1 MRPIRIVTPPLM
13 ANSYLLLDERPS
25 LIDVGGDP
33 AFIVRAVSKHLNP
46 KEIEFVFLTHS
57 HFDHAMASV
66 DLKRWFG
73 CKVVMHEDEFELLK
87 SGYSLFGYRFYVEPD
102 VVVRGGEVFDL
113 GEIEL
118 EVIHTPGHTLGSVCY
133 YDPERR
139 WLFSG
144 DTVFAHGAFG
154 RVDLPGGNAFDL
166 IRSLEKLAGMDV
178 ESLYPGH
185 EDVVE
190 GNAWEHI
197 LKALEVARRVL
208 L

>member
-13 ANSYLLLDERPS
+13 ANAYLLLDDVPS
-25 LIDVGGDP
+25 LIDAGGDSS
-33 AFIVRAVSKHLNP
+33 FIVKAVSKHVNP

-57 HFDHAMASV
+57 HFDHAMACV

-73 CKVVMHEDEFELLK
+73 CKIVMHEREFELLK
-87 SGYSLFGYRFYVEPD
+87 SGYTLFGYRFYVEPD
-102 VVVRGGEVFDL
+102 VLVKGGERFRL

-118 EVIHTPGHTLGSVCY
+118 EVIHTPGHTPGSVCY
-133 YDPERR
+133 YEPNKK

-154 RVDLPGGNAFDL
+154 RVDLPGGNSFEL
-166 IRSLEKLAGMDV
+166 ISSLEKLAKLDV
-178 ESLYPGH
+178 SVLYPGH

-190 GNAWEHI
+190 GNARDHI
-197 LKALEVARRVL
+197 LKALEIAEMIL
-208 L
+208 